1 VNWKTNIQIL
11 DLAPDD
17 RLELTCRLC
26 KTTRWLSGSEC
37 KARKGLGHLTL
48 SDVERRARCKKRGCF
63 GTMRLAMPSAQD
75 TVGFVG
81 GIA

>member
-17 RLELTCRLC
+17 RLE
-26 KTTRWLSGSEC
+26 
-37 KARKGLGHLTL
+37 ARKGLGHLTL